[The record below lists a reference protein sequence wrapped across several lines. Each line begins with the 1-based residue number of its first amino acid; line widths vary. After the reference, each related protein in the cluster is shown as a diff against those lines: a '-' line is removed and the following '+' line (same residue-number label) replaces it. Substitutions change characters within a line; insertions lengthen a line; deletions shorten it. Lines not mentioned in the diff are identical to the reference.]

1 MQGSRG
7 TEHRDTGEGATHGDL
22 GQRGELGLSSSVTA
36 GRDAAGSSG
45 RSHHH
50 RCVALPRL
58 RLLMVLSQEPIC
70 SGRLGSSF
78 SRKMA
83 QYLPFSH

>member
-7 TEHRDTGEGATHGDL
+7 TEHRDTGEGVTHGDL

-45 RSHHH
+45 RSHRH
-50 RCVALPRL
+50 RRVALPRL
-58 RLLMVLSQEPIC
+58 RLLMVLSHELIC

-78 SRKMA
+78 SRKMV